1 MIEDFDIVASFPIN
15 LKIFLPLSFPAVNL
29 AEAAAMVDCN
39 RPVGV
44 VVLPPVGAVVL
55 LFLLPSSSLFN
66 IFFIFF
72 IAYFDVPT
80 LVSVLVS
87 LQS

>member
-44 VVLPPVGAVVL
+44 VVLPPVGVVVLPPVGAVVL

-72 IAYFDVPT
+72 HRMF
-80 LVSVLVS
+80 
-87 LQS
+87 